1 MTNCNFGEW
10 LNNLFVEL
18 SARVTNFRTKGFL
31 LLCGFLAAFVTALR
45 ASGPEP
51 AALEFFEK
59 KIRPVLVENCYKCHS
74 AQAEKVKGGLM
85 LDTRDG
91 LLKGGESGPAIVPG
105 DPEKSLLIKAVRY
118 GDENL
123 QMPPKGKKLAPEQIA
138 DLESWVKSG
147 AADPRTGK
155 VAAKGDEIWSKAKRH
170 WAFQPIHKPAPPVV
184 KTKGWAKSPIDT
196 FVLAKLEEKNLKPSA
211 ESDKRTLIRRATF
224 DLTGLPPTFDEVEN
238 FLKDKSTNA
247 FAKVVDRL
255 LASPRYGERWGRHW
269 LDVARYADTKGYVF
283 QEERRYPYSY
293 TYRDYVIKA
302 FNNDIPFDQFILQQL
317 AADQL
322 DLGEKKEPLAAMGFL
337 TLGRRFLNNQH
348 DIIDD
353 RIDVVSRGLLG
364 LTVGCARCHDHKF
377 DPIPTKDYYSLY
389 GVFASSREPNE
400 KPLLGTT
407 PPKYDEYLA
416 EKKKR
421 QENLTKFQTTKE
433 KEALAGLRHKV
444 SDYLLAWHEF
454 QHLADKSKPEQFAQ
468 EHKLDNGVLQRW
480 SGSLETWKKNTNDIF
495 SPWFAFSALEETNFG
510 AKAKELAVQV
520 VVNTNKAV
528 NPIVAQAF
536 TNSFKSIKDVADIYG
551 KIFNEIDAQW
561 TKLSEEQVKATK
573 DIAGLKLPDTSAESL
588 RQILYAEG
596 MPPVVPTGE
605 LDRLFDVPSGQ
616 HIAELRRVID
626 ELDAT
631 HPGAPPRAMSM
642 DDKTDAVTPHV
653 FIRGNAGNPGPTVP
667 RQFLQVLAGENRKP
681 FKNGSGRL
689 ELAQAIVS
697 RDNPLTARVL
707 VNRVWLHHFG
717 KGLVKTPSDFGLR
730 SDAPTHP
737 ELLDWLAASF
747 MENGW
752 SLKQLHRTIMLS
764 SAYQQKSEDD
774 SHNLQVDPNNALL
787 WKMNRQ
793 RLDFEELRDSLLF
806 TSGRLDLT
814 MGGLPV
820 EITTEPFAS
829 RRAIYGYIDRQNLPG
844 LLRTFDFANP
854 DTTSSQRFFTT
865 VPQQALFLLNSPFV
879 VQQAQA
885 LVTNADFQKIAKGEK
900 RIAYLYE
907 KLYDREP
914 DKVERK
920 LALKFIEQQ
929 STLPLKTNQSIA
941 WRYGYGEVD
950 EKAKRVKEFHPFK
963 HFTDKR
969 WQNSPQFPDPVTSYA
984 MLDIEG
990 GHPGNHSHQAVIR
1003 RWISPFDGIIKVEGT
1018 LHHFMDKG
1026 DGVRGRV
1033 VSSRRGIVASW
1044 VAHNQ
1049 QVETTIEKI
1058 EVRRGDTIDF
1068 VTDARDG
1075 SAHDTFKWS
1084 STLKVVEV
1092 KYGAP
1097 TPQQNNWDSRREF
1110 DGPPKDTRPLSA
1122 WEKYAQALLLSNEFM
1137 FID

>member
-1 MTNCNFGEW
+1 M
-10 LNNLFVEL
+10 NN
-18 SARVTNFRTKGFL
+18 SIVTRSL
-31 LLCGFLAAFVTALR
+31 LGATALLVTVIFP
-45 ASGPEP
+45 AFANNPEP

-59 KIRPVLVENCYKCHS
+59 KIRPVLVDNCYKCHS
-74 AQAEKVKGGLM
+74 ATAEKVKGGLM
-85 LDTRDG
+85 LDTKDG
-91 LLKGGESGPAIVPG
+91 LLKGGDSGPAIIPG
-105 DPEKSLLIKAVRY
+105 DAEKSLLIKAVRY
-118 GDENL
+118 TDENL
-123 QMPPKGKKLAPEQIA
+123 QMPPKGKKLSAEQIA
-138 DLESWVKSG
+138 DLENWVKSG

-155 VAAKGDEIWSKAKRH
+155 VASQADDIWSKAKSH
-170 WAFQPIHKPAPPVV
+170 WAFQPIQNPKAPRV
-184 KTKGWAKSPIDT
+184 KSKAWVKNPIDA

-211 ESDKRTLIRRATF
+211 SADKRTLIRRATF
-224 DLTGLPPTFDEVEN
+224 DLIGLPPTPEEVEN
-238 FLKDKSTNA
+238 FLKDKSADA
-247 FAKVVDRL
+247 FAKVIDRL

-269 LDVARYADTKGYVF
+269 LDVARYADTKGYMF
-283 QEERRYPYSY
+283 QEERRYAYSY

-302 FNNDIPFDQFILQQL
+302 FNSDVPFDQFILQQL

-337 TLGRRFLNNQH
+337 TLGRRFLNNQQ

-389 GVFASSREPNE
+389 GVFASSREPHE
-400 KPLLGTT
+400 KPLLGIN
-407 PPKYDEYLA
+407 PPRYDEYLA

-421 QENLTKFQTTKE
+421 QENLENFKTK
-433 KEALAGLRHKV
+433 KEAEALLSLRHKV

-454 QHLADKSKPEQFAQ
+454 QSLADKSKPEQFAQ

-495 SPWFAFSALEETNFG
+495 APWFAFTAIEPTNFA
-510 AKAKELAVQV
+510 AKAKDLAAQTV
-520 VVNTNKAV
+520 TNKSI
-528 NPIVAQAF
+528 NPIIAQAF
-536 TNSFKSIKDVADIYG
+536 TNAVSSIKDVAEIYG
-551 KIFNEIDAQW
+551 KVF
-561 TKLSEEQVKATK
+561 K
-573 DIAGLKLPDTSAESL
+573 DIDGQWEKLIKEKKEAAGLKLADANAEAL

-596 MPPVVPTGE
+596 MPPAVPQSE

-642 DDKTDAVTPHV
+642 DDKTDPVTPHV
-653 FIRGNAGNPGPTVP
+653 FIRGNANNRGAEVP
-667 RQFLQVLAGENRKP
+667 RQFLQVLSGENRKP
-681 FKNGSGRL
+681 FQKGSGRL

-707 VNRVWLHHFG
+707 ANRVWLHHFG

-730 SDAPTHP
+730 SDPPTHP
-737 ELLDWLAASF
+737 DLLDWLASQL

-752 SLKQLHRTIMLS
+752 SLKNLHRTIMLS
-764 SAYQQKSEDD
+764 NTYQQKSEDD
-774 SHNLQVDPNNALL
+774 AHGLQVDPNNALL

-806 TSGRLDLT
+806 ASGKLNFE

-820 EITTEPFAS
+820 EITTEPFVL
-829 RRAIYGYIDRQNLPG
+829 RRTIYGYIDRQNLPG
-844 LLRTFDFANP
+844 LFRTFDFANP
-854 DTTSSQRFFTT
+854 DTTSPQRFFTT

-885 LVTNADFQKIAKGEK
+885 LILNTNFQKIAKGEK
-900 RIAYLYE
+900 KISYLYE
-907 KLYDREP
+907 KVYQREP
-914 DKVERK
+914 DKTERK
-920 LALKFIEQQ
+920 LSLQFIEQQ
-929 STLPLKTNQSIA
+929 TKAPLLETNQVY
-941 WRYGYGEVD
+941 WQYGYGEVD
-950 EKAKRVKEFHPFK
+950 EKTKRLKTFKPFK
-963 HFTDKR
+963 HFTGKR
-969 WQNSPQFPDPVTSYA
+969 WQNSAEFPDPTTSYA

-990 GHPGNHSHQAVIR
+990 GHPGNHAYQAVVR

-1018 LHHFMDKG
+1018 LNHFMEKG

-1033 VSSRRGIVASW
+1033 ISSRKGQVGSW
-1044 VAHNQ
+1044 IAHNQ
-1049 QVETTIEKI
+1049 HTDTRVEKI

-1068 VTDARDG
+1068 VTDARTG
-1075 SAHDTFKWS
+1075 SAHDTFKWT
-1084 STLKVVEV
+1084 STIKIVEV

-1097 TPQQNNWDSRREF
+1097 PPPQKDWDSRREF
-1110 DGPPKDTRPLSA
+1110 DGPPKDTRPLTA

-1137 FID
+1137 FVD